1 MKKTKKI
8 SQKKES
14 IGRDKILIISVIVI
28 AAVFWG
34 LFTLLKDQVN
44 KTEQPKINIKT
55 YNGFVFEEIDNIWT
69 THITI
74 SNKLTGKGESYSI
87 MFHYTP
93 DEVENVTTEKNTRNE
108 SVTPNL
114 FLNMPLIYIT
124 TEPNYPGAVVLGG
137 VEISKTMA
145 IVSKTYDL
153 RTQIKSAMTKPGNY
167 SFPIATCENITKT
180 QRVIYLKLG
189 NQTGISFDNGCV
201 IVQGTDETELL
212 RASER
217 LAFEILRIL

>member
-1 MKKTKKI
+1 MNKKH
-8 SQKKES
+8 QKKES
-14 IGRDKILIISVIVI
+14 IGRDKILIISLIVI
-28 AAVFWG
+28 AAIFWG

-69 THITI
+69 TRITI

-93 DEVENVTTEKNTRNE
+93 DEVENVTTEKNTKNQ
-108 SVTPNL
+108 STLPNI
-114 FLNMPLIYIT
+114 FLNKPLIYIT

-145 IVSKTYDL
+145 IVSKTYDI

-167 SFPIATCENITKT
+167 SFPVATCDNVTAN

-189 NQTGISFDNGCV
+189 NETKIDALTNGCV

>member
-1 MKKTKKI
+1 MNKKH
-8 SQKKES
+8 QKKES

-28 AAVFWG
+28 IVVFWG

-44 KTEQPKINIKT
+44 KTEQPKIDIKT
-55 YNGFVFEEIDNIWT
+55 YNGFVFEKIDNIWT

-93 DEVENVTTEKNTRNE
+93 DEVENVTTLINSRNE